1 VPVSAKRTLR
11 VSLNGTQA
19 YAQRVRKDS
28 GRMRVS
34 RALGTGVPPNGG
46 ALLTRSVSVRPQAV
60 PEGRRKVR
68 KI

>member
-1 VPVSAKRTLR
+1 
-11 VSLNGTQA
+11 
-19 YAQRVRKDS
+19 
-28 GRMRVS
+28 MRVS